1 MNKPNILTLEIAERF
16 LKNNNSVD
24 LDQFTYIEESAGEA
38 LSKHKGSL
46 SLRGITTLSKAAA
59 SSLARAEP
67 SLGEHNALTFKSL
80 VPSNDVTKQLAKYQ
94 GNQIVFGLT
103 SIDLSFAKA
112 ISSFQGDLWL
122 GNVFQLDDDV
132 AGELAKRSGKTY
144 LDKVQEYKDEPG
156 HLALAHALVNHDEL
170 FLRGLKQVSP
180 EALQVFAKFNG
191 ASLVAE
197 PIFEKKLLALRN
209 KQAKN
214 HKLTVPEEWNSGRIV
229 PLQRPANPLKGRNA
243 QRTVAERA
251 SWWLPK
257 KVCRWF
263 VQKLDDAHKTVVSG
277 AGKGLYISYE
287 AKNLLR
293 EKAESW
299 VWTMESEVQG
309 VKAQEAASIQ
319 SLGKIKP
326 PTQFKDGKISLP
338 QPKNPVAKA
347 YCWKPDFEGEDY
359 QSVLNYYIYLPAKHV
374 GSTIDSNGYSAKS
387 MSPEASELYRNHRA
401 FWEGKHAEQKAKA
414 KAVAA
419 TQKKTTK
426 ENFDKAAASAGLSR
440 EELDAK
446 LNRLGEL
453 VEQENLKLAADMIAG
468 FGDAW
473 LYEALLA
480 GASVTADG
488 DLKPG
493 KVLKRF
499 KSEAELIMALTM
511 AYMPKGA
518 KVDLSIRKDTPIH
531 MKVTADNIDVVAEMI
546 VPHFPDLKASL
557 ESIGSLKKLHELT
570 AEFLVKNEKDLHLFE
585 INTIRLKEAMILS
598 RLEGDLTLDGLKQ
611 IDADVAN
618 ALAQIKGK
626 LSLEG
631 VSSVS
636 ETEAMEL
643 GRHMGGLALGIKDL
657 TAPIAKAL
665 AVTQGQLDLS
675 GLETI
680 SPEAAAALE
689 SHSGHLSLGQHDF
702 FSSGK
707 GFDLSVT
714 SARHLARHKGPV
726 SIPGLERINADAALA
741 LSELKHDLALESIE
755 EFPDGV
761 AGVKLCTKMVNS
773 SPGDFSLNLVRLQPD
788 CAAVLAECRGDL
800 WLSVDEWNDGA
811 LLALASQQ
819 GRLEIDPKQISD
831 TVGLALGQRSAQSS
845 LLIKFTSVT
854 LTDGAAEALGNYLG
868 HLSFDE
874 RIELSKEAATHL
886 VKRSSVEL
894 YRSKLKPAI
903 RKIFEAAGS
912 WSDTIWTRTL

>member
-24 LDQFTYIEESAGEA
+24 LDQFTYIEEPAAEA

-46 SLRGITTLSKAAA
+46 SLDGITTLSKAAA

-67 SLGEHNALTFKSL
+67 SLGEHNALSFKSL

-112 ISSFQGDLWL
+112 MSSFQGDLWL

-277 AGKGLYISYE
+277 SGKYISYE
-287 AKNLLR
+287 AEKLLR
-293 EKAESW
+293 EKADSW
-299 VWTMESEVQG
+299 LWLMESEVKG
-309 VKAQEAASIQ
+309 AKENEASSIK
-319 SLGKIKP
+319 SLATIKP
-326 PTQFKDGKISLP
+326 PKQFKDGKISLP

-426 ENFDKAAASAGLSR
+426 ENFDKAAANAGLSR

-499 KSEAELIMALTM
+499 KKHDKTIMLLAVAFMPENSEAGKLIPRSNVFKIDVEDENIGLFDEYLLSKITNLEPRSVSLCGLENLSPETARFLSMYSGHL
-511 AYMPKGA
+511 
-518 KVDLSIRKDTPIH
+518 DLSIDHISDA
-531 MKVTADNIDVVAEMI
+531 TAVALAEHKGPLI
-546 VPHFPDLKASL
+546 LNGFECLTDFAAESLSKHIGDLSL
-557 ESIGSLKKLHELT
+557 GIHELT
-570 AEFLVKNEKDLHLFE
+570 ERQAFL
-585 INTIRLKEAMILS
+585 
-598 RLEGDLTLDGLKQ
+598 
-611 IDADVAN
+611 
-618 ALAQIKGK
+618 LAKHCG
-626 LSLEG
+626 SL
-631 VSSVS
+631 
-636 ETEAMEL
+636 A
-643 GRHMGGLALGIKDL
+643 
-657 TAPIAKAL
+657 
-665 AVTQGQLDLS
+665 
-675 GLETI
+675 
-680 SPEAAAALE
+680 
-689 SHSGHLSLGQHDF
+689 
-702 FSSGK
+702 FSS
-707 GFDLSVT
+707 LMEIT
-714 SARHLARHKGPV
+714 A
-726 SIPGLERINADAALA
+726 
-741 LSELKHDLALESIE
+741 ESI
-755 EFPDGV
+755 
-761 AGVKLCTKMVNS
+761 S
-773 SPGDFSLNLVRLQPD
+773 
-788 CAAVLAECRGDL
+788 
-800 WLSVDEWNDGA
+800 
-811 LLALASQQ
+811 ALASA
-819 GRLEIDPKQISD
+819 S
-831 TVGLALGQRSAQSS
+831 T
-845 LLIKFTSVT
+845 
-854 LTDGAAEALGNYLG
+854 
-868 HLSFDE
+868 
-874 RIELSKEAATHL
+874 
-886 VKRSSVEL
+886 
-894 YRSKLKPAI
+894 
-903 RKIFEAAGS
+903 
-912 WSDTIWTRTL
+912 